1 MRESKARAHGVS
13 ISLIGFVSLS
23 LPGQF
28 TVVVTVNPG
37 GVDCMKITCAQLNL
51 VSNSASNDSL
61 SPRKGGC

>member
-37 GVDCMKITCAQLNL
+37 GVGRLTA
-51 VSNSASNDSL
+51 
-61 SPRKGGC
+61 